1 MNNIEKSKLRNKM
14 KKIILVLLSLFI
26 FTQSLIAN
34 EQTIL
39 KDHFL
44 NKINEVILIVKDK
57 TLEKTLRNSKIVESL
72 TPMFDFTLMAK
83 LSLGKKWKTL
93 KSSER
98 KEFVD
103 LYVERMEKSYSTKID
118 AYSDEKIEVTE
129 IKQPKKSRMEL
140 VTNLISKD
148 NKLEI
153 SYKFYKPKNLKM
165 DKDSWL
171 IYDVVILGVSILKTD
186 KAQFREY
193 LQTKTINELMI
204 QLQSK

>member
-1 MNNIEKSKLRNKM
+1 MNNIEKNKLRNKM
-14 KKIILVLLSLFI
+14 KKIIFLLASLFI
-26 FTQSLIAN
+26 LSQNLVAS

-44 NKINEVILIVKDK
+44 NKIDEVIEIVKDK

-93 KSSER
+93 KRSDR
-98 KEFVD
+98 KEFVH
-103 LYVERMEKSYSTKID
+103 LYVERMKQSYSSKLD
-118 AYSDEKIEVTE
+118 AYSDEKIEVTKV
-129 IKQPKKSRMEL
+129 KQPKKNRIEL
-140 VTNLISKD
+140 VTNLISND

-193 LQTKTINELMI
+193 LQTKTISELMG

>member
-1 MNNIEKSKLRNKM
+1 M
-14 KKIILVLLSLFI
+14 KKIILVIASLFI

-44 NKINEVILIVKDK
+44 NKIDEVVTIVKDK
-57 TLEKTLRNSKIVESL
+57 TLEKTMRNSKIIEIL

-93 KSSER
+93 KSSDK
-98 KEFVD
+98 KEFVA
-103 LYVERMEKSYSTKID
+103 LYVERMKQSYSSKID
-118 AYSDEKIEVTE
+118 AYSNEKIEVTK
-129 IKQPKKSRMEL
+129 IKQAKKSRIEL
-140 VTNLISKD
+140 VTNLISID

-153 SYKFYKPKNLKM
+153 SYKFYKPKKLKM
-165 DKDSWL
+165 DKDNWL

-193 LQTKTINELMI
+193 LQTKTIKELMI
-204 QLQSK
+204 QLQLK

>member
-1 MNNIEKSKLRNKM
+1 M
-14 KKIILVLLSLFI
+14 KKVLLALVSLFI
-26 FTQSLIAN
+26 FTQNLVAN

-39 KDHFL
+39 KNHFL
-44 NKINEVILIVKDK
+44 NKIEEVIVIVKDTSLDK
-57 TLEKTLRNSKIVESL
+57 TKRNSKIVESL

-93 KSSER
+93 NSDER
-98 KEFVD
+98 KEFVK
-103 LYVERMEKSYSTKID
+103 LYVERMKQSYSSKID
-118 AYSDEKIEVTE
+118 AYSDEKVEVTK
-129 IKQPKKSRMEL
+129 IKQPKSNRIEL
-140 VTNLISKD
+140 VSNLVSKD

-193 LQTKTINELMI
+193 LQTKTIKDLMV

>member
-1 MNNIEKSKLRNKM
+1 MNNIEKNKLRNKM
-14 KKIILVLLSLFI
+14 KKIILVLVSLFI
-26 FTQSLIAN
+26 FSQNLVAN

-44 NKINEVILIVKDK
+44 NKIDDVITIVKDK
-57 TLEKTLRNSKIVESL
+57 TLEKTIRNGKIVESL

-93 KSSER
+93 KNSDK
-98 KEFVD
+98 KEFVH
-103 LYVERMEKSYSTKID
+103 LYVERMKQSYSTKID
-118 AYSDEKIEVTE
+118 AYSDEKIEVTQ
-129 IKQPKKSRMEL
+129 INQPKKNRIEL
-140 VTNLISKD
+140 VTNLINKD

-193 LQTKTINELMI
+193 LQTKTIKELMN